1 MSTFSNRTYRRESTD
16 GEGGKALDGPAL
28 RERALRLLA
37 RRDYPRAELVRKLGP
52 HTLSADELAEM
63 LDELVR
69 LGLISDERYAEQRSN
84 ARGKRLGNSRLAHE
98 LRTKGVEDAIIASA
112 LDTLGDEMARAKEVW
127 RRKFR
132 NTPPGSR
139 EEWAK
144 QARFLQSRGFPPNL
158 IRQILDD
165 PEHVRPDCN
174 DE

>member
-1 MSTFSNRTYRRESTD
+1 MSSFSRHAYNRDEPDETSKT
-16 GEGGKALDGPAL
+16 LDGPTL

-37 RRDYPRAELVRKLGP
+37 RRDYPRAELIRKLGP
-52 HTLSADELAEM
+52 HTLPAEALTEL
-63 LDELVR
+63 LDDLVR
-69 LGLISDERYAEQRSN
+69 LGLLSDERYAEQRSN

-132 NTPPGSR
+132 DTPPGNR

-144 QARFLQSRGFPPNL
+144 QARFLQSRGFPPNI

-165 PEHVRPDCN
+165 PEHVRPNSSD
-174 DE
+174 D